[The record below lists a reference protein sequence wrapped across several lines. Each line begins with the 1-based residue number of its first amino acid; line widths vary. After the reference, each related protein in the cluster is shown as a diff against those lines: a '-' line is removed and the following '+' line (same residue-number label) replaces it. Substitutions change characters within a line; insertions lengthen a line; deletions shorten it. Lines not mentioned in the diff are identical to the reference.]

1 MQQQQRQLQQQQLQ
15 QRKAAAEKA
24 AANKAAAE
32 KAAAEKAAA
41 DKAEAEKAEAE
52 KAAAEK
58 AAADKAKDQDQ
69 GCFRSVDSVPEGV
82 RHVGTIGIQL
92 GVRGATP
99 LMNFRGEWG
108 LGGRRGLPQ
117 QGMQEGVWGRRAH
130 PVKYLMSILVRLGI
144 CLGLI
149 GFA

>member
-1 MQQQQRQLQQQQLQ
+1 MIDDRLSMSDRTHAA
-15 QRKAAAEKA
+15 RKFVDSEECCQDAGFGHRLKIQYL
-24 AANKAAAE
+24 
-32 KAAAEKAAA
+32 
-41 DKAEAEKAEAE
+41 AEAEKAEAE